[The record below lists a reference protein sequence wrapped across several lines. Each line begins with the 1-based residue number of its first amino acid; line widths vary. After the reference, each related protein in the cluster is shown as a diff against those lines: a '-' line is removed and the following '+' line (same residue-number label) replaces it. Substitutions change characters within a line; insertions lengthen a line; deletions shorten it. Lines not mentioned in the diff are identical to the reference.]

1 MKAKINDEEL
11 NLVSLAKKYSN
22 ENRAR
27 KLFEQLRWPG
37 GKPVCPHCQNN
48 GDAKTISKLTAKA
61 GSHSSVR
68 KGVYFCGACRKPFSA
83 TVGTV
88 FEDSHVPLSK
98 ILMAIFIICS
108 SKKSV
113 SAMQLKRML
122 RTTYRTA
129 WFLAHRCRHAMATDF
144 KTAKPLD
151 NVCEADETFMPNFEK
166 PGRKTCVALIVERNG
181 EARTQVIAS
190 VTAKNIG
197 DFLGKSTRKTATVN
211 TDEHAAYKIALKGY
225 KRHDRVCH
233 SRYEYRRHSG
243 ARQHLRIVFQF
254 AKARGVR
261 RVALHF
267 CRASSKVFRRIFIP
281 LEYPQTHGRRAHGC
295 VYAADCRKA
304 AHVSPASQL
313 KGFTGQRQTSR
324 MAGKTTSASPQTASD
339 APQQRRNPILA
350 AYPQACLFV
359 HLAAAGNH
367 SRPMPLLRS
376 FI

>member
-37 GKPVCPHCQNN
+37 GKPVCPHCQND
-48 GDAKTISKLTAKA
+48 GTAKTISKLTAKT
-61 GSHSSVR
+61 GKHSSVR

-98 ILMAIFIICS
+98 ILMAIFILCS

-129 WFLAHRCRHAMATDF
+129 WFLAHRCRHAMATDL
-144 KTAKPLD
+144 KAAKLD
-151 NVCEADETFMPNFEK
+151 NVCEADETFTTDLKRPE
-166 PGRKTCVALIVERNG
+166 RKGVVALIVERNG

-197 DFLGKSTRKTATVN
+197 DFLGRSASKTATVN
-211 TDEHAAYKIALKGY
+211 TDEHAAYKIALKDY
-225 KRHDRVCH
+225 KRHDRVNH
-233 SRYEYRRHSG
+233 GRFEYARHNPDGTVS
-243 ARQHLRIVFQF
+243 HVNTCESFFSLL
-254 AKARGVR
+254 KRGVFG
-261 RVALHF
+261 AWHCISAEHLPKY
-267 CRASSKVFRRIFIP
+267 ASEFEFRWN
-281 LEYPQTHGRRAHGC
+281 T
-295 VYAADCRKA
+295 RKCTDGERM
-304 AHVSPASQL
+304 VKFVPMISGKRLMYRQPA
-313 KGFTGQRQTSR
+313 
-324 MAGKTTSASPQTASD
+324 
-339 APQQRRNPILA
+339 N
-350 AYPQACLFV
+350 
-359 HLAAAGNH
+359 
-367 SRPMPLLRS
+367 
-376 FI
+376 